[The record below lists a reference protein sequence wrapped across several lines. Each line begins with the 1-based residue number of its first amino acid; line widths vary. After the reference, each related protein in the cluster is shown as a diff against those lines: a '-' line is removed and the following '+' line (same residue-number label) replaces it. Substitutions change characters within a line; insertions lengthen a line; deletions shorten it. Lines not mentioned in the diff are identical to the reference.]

1 MSTINERI
9 EKKFLRESESKI
21 EELKP
26 VYGWMAYAYESEK
39 YKSSEIYRRKK
50 EIVAKLKVI
59 ANEYNIGKERD
70 IYKQLW
76 NMISDLKLSP
86 QFWTWVDYNLDR
98 AIIFNDKFDSKKKL
112 TAKFLWSAV
121 ILGNQQKEQIPNKQQ
136 QEKDEQ
142 DEQLNT
148 EN

>member
-1 MSTINERI
+1 
-9 EKKFLRESESKI
+9 
-21 EELKP
+21 
-26 VYGWMAYAYESEK
+26 MAYAYESEK

-86 QFWTWVDYNLDR
+86 QFWT
-98 AIIFNDKFDSKKKL
+98 
-112 TAKFLWSAV
+112 
-121 ILGNQQKEQIPNKQQ
+121 
-136 QEKDEQ
+136 
-142 DEQLNT
+142 
-148 EN
+148 